1 MQIPP
6 LTQSVGSAERSMR
19 ALLERHLQDAGL
31 SFPAWTVLVFT
42 NASPLTIEQV
52 VQRQISG
59 HVVSGVDEARQVIQK
74 LTETGLITANESDML
89 IHTDIGTT
97 LFKELSRKVNDITQA
112 LYGDLPSADL
122 EATHRTLL
130 EIAKRANNFRSP
142 SKSGDNVS

>member
-42 NASPLTIEQV
+42 NASPLTVDQIA
-52 VQRQISG
+52 QRQISG
-59 HVVSGVDEARQVIQK
+59 HVVSSINGVRLEIDRLIQA
-74 LTETGLITANESDML
+74 GLIKASEGGALS
-89 IHTDIGTT
+89 HTDKGSA
-97 LFKELSRKVNDITQA
+97 LFNELSGKVKNITQS
-112 LYGDLPSADL
+112 LYGDLPGADL

-130 EIAKRANNFRSP
+130 EIAKRANGILTS
-142 SKSGDNVS
+142 SKP

>member
-42 NASPLTIEQV
+42 NTSPLSIEQV

-59 HVVSGVDEARQVIQK
+59 HVVSGADEARQAIQK
-74 LTETGLITANESDML
+74 LTETGLIIADESDML
-89 IHTDIGTT
+89 MHTDKGAT
-97 LFKELSRKVNDITQA
+97 LFQELSGKVKDITQS

-130 EIAKRANNFRSP
+130 EIAKRANNFLSS
-142 SKSGDNVS
+142 SKS

>member
-31 SFPAWTVLVFT
+31 SFAAWTALVFT

-59 HVVSGVDEARQVIQK
+59 HVVSGVDEARQTIQK
-74 LTETGLITANESDML
+74 LTETGLIIADESDML
-89 IHTDIGTT
+89 MHTDKGAT
-97 LFKELSRKVNDITQA
+97 LFQELSGKVKDITQS

-130 EIAKRANNFRSP
+130 EIAKRANNFLSS
-142 SKSGDNVS
+142 SKS

>member
-42 NASPLTIEQV
+42 NTSPLSIEQV

-59 HVVSGVDEARQVIQK
+59 HVVSGADKSRQAIEQ
-74 LTETGLITANESDML
+74 LINTGLITANASGML
-89 IHTDIGTT
+89 TPTEKGSI
-97 LFKELSRKVNDITQA
+97 LFKDLSSKVKDITQA
-112 LYGDLPSADL
+112 LYGDLPGADL

-130 EIAKRANNFRSP
+130 EIARRANSLLSS
-142 SKSGDNVS
+142 SKS